1 MPFEKPHSA
10 NQMPA
15 PALSRG
21 MTFIMAAACGAVAAN
36 LYYAQP
42 LIALISPDVG
52 LSTAAGGLPV
62 TLTQIGYGI
71 GLLLVVPAGDLVENR
86 RLLTATLC
94 ATALLLVIAGS
105 APWAS
110 LFLIASLFIGIM
122 AVGAQILV
130 PMAAHMAEEERR
142 GAVVG
147 NVMSGLLV
155 GILLARPIS
164 SLIAD
169 SFGWRAVFYF
179 SAAVMTM
186 MALALSRILPRR
198 VPAGGFSYVT
208 LLASLLH
215 LVRDTPVLRRKAL
228 YHMAFF
234 ANFSMFWTAV
244 PLQLASPAF
253 GFTQKGIA
261 MFALAGAAGAIFAPF
276 AGRFAD
282 RGWSKAV
289 TATSMALAV
298 VAFPLAYL
306 GGTYGSLPTLLAA
319 ALLLDIGVTGNL
331 IVGQRAINQLG
342 NEHRSR
348 LNGLYVAAFY
358 FGGAMG
364 SAVAAFAFSH
374 EGWGGVSAIG
384 LTVAIVAILYF
395 AFEVWRGREG

>member
-1 MPFEKPHSA
+1 MPFEKPHNG
-10 NQMPA
+10 NQA
-15 PALSRG
+15 SGPALSRG
-21 MTFIMAAACGAVAAN
+21 MTIIMAAACGAVAAN

-52 LSTAAGGLPV
+52 LSPAAGGLPV

-94 ATALLLVIAGS
+94 ATALLLVVAGS

-130 PMAAHMAEEERR
+130 PMAAHMAEEDRR

-164 SLIAD
+164 SLIAA

-179 SAAVMTM
+179 SAVVMTM

-198 VPAGGFSYVT
+198 VPAGGFSYVA
-208 LLASLLH
+208 LLASLVH

-234 ANFSMFWTAV
+234 ANFSLFWTAV

-253 GFTQKGIA
+253 GFTQRGIA

-289 TATSMALAV
+289 TATSMALVV

-384 LTVAIVAILYF
+384 LAVAIAAILYF
-395 AFEVWRGREG
+395 AFQVWKGREG